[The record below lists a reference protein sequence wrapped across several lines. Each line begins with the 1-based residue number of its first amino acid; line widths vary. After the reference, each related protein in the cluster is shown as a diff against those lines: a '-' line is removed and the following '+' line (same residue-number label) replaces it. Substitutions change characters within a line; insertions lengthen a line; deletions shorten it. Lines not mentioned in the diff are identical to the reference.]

1 MHNNRKNAKHAKIAH
16 AQYKIWQNIKYA
28 KMQNRCKKKKKCAK
42 RNMQDKQKMLKSKDN
57 AK

>member
-28 KMQNRCKKKKKCAK
+28 KMQNRCKKKKNVQKEICKISK
-42 RNMQDKQKMLKSKDN
+42 RC
-57 AK
+57 